1 MLNKIMIVKC
11 LSNHYQ
17 KSLSNIF
24 IMFNYESDKI
34 GILGLFR
41 SLNNYCVSVCVS
53 MYVSMGTDTMHW
65 AS

>member
-1 MLNKIMIVKC
+1 MLNKIMIAKC

-24 IMFNYESDKI
+24 IMFNYDSDKI

-41 SLNNYCVSVCVS
+41 SLNNYCVSVCVC
-53 MYVSMGTDTMHW
+53 VSMGTDSMHW